1 MRDKTK
7 KPMVKLKGP
16 WINGERTIIEIP
28 RSEWASKSF
37 FWKFAKLMKLD
48 AKLLVS
54 RLKGEAKYKN

>member
-1 MRDKTK
+1 
-7 KPMVKLKGP
+7 MVKLKGP